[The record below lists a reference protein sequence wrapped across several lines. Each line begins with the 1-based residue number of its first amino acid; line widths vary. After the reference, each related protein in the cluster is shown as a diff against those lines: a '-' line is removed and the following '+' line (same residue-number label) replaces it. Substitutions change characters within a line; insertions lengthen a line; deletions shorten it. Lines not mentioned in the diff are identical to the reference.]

1 MVSKSRSALLLCNY
15 CKIEFHFVC
24 CMALTLFTWGDAEL
38 NPGSKNTKSYYFS
51 LSHWNLNIRPAHD
64 FSKLSLI
71 EAYNTQHNFDMIY
84 LSGTYLDSSYSDDST
99 QLNLKDFTLIR
110 ADNPHNCKRGG
121 VSIFFK
127 VHLAVRPVSPLNLNE
142 SLKLEID
149 IQNKKRFVISLY
161 RSPNQSKDEFDQ
173 FLLNFEQLI
182 SDRMS
187 QNPHFI
193 SVTGDFNVWSS
204 SWSKNG
210 ITTSEGN
217 QVGAITSSYM
227 A

>member
-1 MVSKSRSALLLCNY
+1 
-15 CKIEFHFVC
+15 
-24 CMALTLFTWGDAEL
+24 
-38 NPGSKNTKSYYFS
+38 
-51 LSHWNLNIRPAHD
+51 
-64 FSKLSLI
+64 
-71 EAYNTQHNFDMIY
+71 MIY
-84 LSGTYLDSSYSDDST
+84 LSGTYLDSSYSDDNT
-99 QLNLKDFTLIR
+99 QLNLKDLTLIR

-127 VHLAVRPVSPLNLNE
+127 EYLAVRPVSPLNLNE

-173 FLLNFEQLI
+173 FLLNLEQLI

-193 SVTGDFNVWSS
+193 SVTGDFNVRSS

>member
-1 MVSKSRSALLLCNY
+1 
-15 CKIEFHFVC
+15 
-24 CMALTLFTWGDAEL
+24 
-38 NPGSKNTKSYYFS
+38 
-51 LSHWNLNIRPAHD
+51 
-64 FSKLSLI
+64 
-71 EAYNTQHNFDMIY
+71 MIY
-84 LSGTYLDSSYSDDST
+84 LSGTYLDSSYSDDNT

-127 VHLAVRPVSPLNLNE
+127 EHLAVRPVSPLNLNE

-173 FLLNFEQLI
+173 FLLNLEQLI

-193 SVTGDFNVWSS
+193 SVTGDFNV
-204 SWSKNG
+204 
-210 ITTSEGN
+210 
-217 QVGAITSSYM
+217 
-227 A
+227 